1 MTIDLGRDTKKAFIE
16 KEKKAAAPTVFD
28 LGFKVPKVFRAH
40 ALILARELDQIVQM
54 LQRRLIVVYT

>member
-16 KEKKAAAPTVFD
+16 KEKKAAAPTVLD

-40 ALILARELDQIVQM
+40 ALILSREN
-54 LQRRLIVVYT
+54 